1 MNEQYYK
8 PSGRFSWKGIIL
20 MFLTYLVVGT
30 ALSWVYLWI
39 NRVSPSIY
47 LCLFAAIGFGTAVGV
62 IARLCVKLLKV
73 RNVKAV
79 LIGAVAGLV
88 CMNYVKWAMYDYY
101 DYKQIAEDYEEYI
114 SENAYISNTINEMK
128 SEKAYA
134 YYEMN
139 YDFDETS
146 YTFDENYDY
155 LVTTIAY
162 DYLAS
167 YDKNYGTN
175 YIGEYT
181 SSEIEELKSMTVY
194 ELFNYDVLLGTSKEE
209 CKKNLEKAKSMSA
222 YEFYYE
228 YREIEEGYSVEIP
241 SMFEILTDPGMLWE
255 DIKQINKEGRWS
267 ISSSSSSSSSYS
279 SPSSSSSVVKG
290 GMLWFIWIGELVII
304 TLIAFFIPYGQSK
317 KVFIE
322 MDNNWAKSTDGNRF
336 TFSPLSKSQVKAM
349 LEQSPDNI
357 VNMMMI
363 RPSDI
368 PVGRPY
374 MKMTLDHS
382 EDYTEAYLNVLSMT
396 YNAKNRNYVS
406 SNILTG
412 LRLRPK
418 HTGMLFTMF
427 GMPVPSR
434 VAADGEF
441 YEWDRARNER
451 MQSMTA
457 QQVAPQP
464 SSYVAPNRDVE
475 YDEAAYEAWRAG
487 RLNDQNNN
495 DIDSDIL

>member
-88 CMNYVKWAMYDYY
+88 CMNVIKWAMYVH
-101 DYKQIAEDYEEYI
+101 
-114 SENAYISNTINEMK
+114 
-128 SEKAYA
+128 
-134 YYEMN
+134 
-139 YDFDETS
+139 
-146 YTFDENYDY
+146 YDY
-155 LVTTIAY
+155 LTYRLGDDAKTTNAYEYLDFDTLFEVSNPEIKYELLNEYNAYEWLSQYDAIAINRF
-162 DYLAS
+162 S
-167 YDKNYGTN
+167 
-175 YIGEYT
+175 EE
-181 SSEIEELKSMTVY
+181 EIETLKSQSLY
-194 ELFNYDVLLGTSKEE
+194 QYYGFDKLLGKDYETFSE
-209 CKKNLEKAKSMSA
+209 NLEASKSMKA
-222 YEFYYE
+222 YEYLTEQVDYVPSIVHLVTHPTELWDEIKVINE
-228 YREIEEGYSVEIP
+228 Y
-241 SMFEILTDPGMLWE
+241 
-255 DIKQINKEGRWS
+255 GRWS
-267 ISSSSSSSSSYS
+267 VSSSPSSSSSSYA
-279 SPSSSSSVVKG
+279 SSSSSGSVVKG

>member
-88 CMNYVKWAMYDYY
+88 CMNVIKWAMYVH
-101 DYKQIAEDYEEYI
+101 
-114 SENAYISNTINEMK
+114 
-128 SEKAYA
+128 
-134 YYEMN
+134 
-139 YDFDETS
+139 
-146 YTFDENYDY
+146 YDY
-155 LVTTIAY
+155 LTYRLGDDAKTTNAYEYLDFDTFFEVSNPEIKYELLNEYNAYEWLSQYDAIAINR
-162 DYLAS
+162 LS
-167 YDKNYGTN
+167 
-175 YIGEYT
+175 EE
-181 SSEIEELKSMTVY
+181 EIETLKSQSLY
-194 ELFNYDVLLGTSKEE
+194 QFYGFDKLLGKDYATFSE
-209 CKKNLEKAKSMSA
+209 NLEASKSMKA
-222 YEFYYE
+222 YEYLTEQVDYVPSIVHLVTHPTELWDEIKVINE
-228 YREIEEGYSVEIP
+228 Y
-241 SMFEILTDPGMLWE
+241 
-255 DIKQINKEGRWS
+255 GRWS
-267 ISSSSSSSSSYS
+267 VSSSPSSSSSSYA
-279 SPSSSSSVVKG
+279 SSSSSGSVVKG

-451 MQSMTA
+451 IQSMTA